1 MDPCLFSVRA
11 STMHSLAQYSLAR
24 SCSCSLSRMTSRVLW
39 LAFKIS
45 SISVSLRSRSP
56 LDSLCCLSVLLRCS
70 SDLTDWVA
78 LIGFGLAL
86 MAFLLFSYGV
96 LVLSCLLLLM
106 PCDMVFS
113 VPASAIYH
121 LKFALLYCS
130 YYDSH
135 SALFVWHDRCRCH
148 WILL

>member
-1 MDPCLFSVRA
+1 MFVFRLSIDTAL
-11 STMHSLAQYSLAR
+11 
-24 SCSCSLSRMTSRVLW
+24 SCSIFTGTIVLM
-39 LAFKIS
+39 LAISYDLKSAMIGPQIS
-45 SISVSLRSRSP
+45 SISVSLCSRSP
-56 LDSLCCLSVLLRCS
+56 LYSLHCLSVLLCCS

-135 SALFVWHDRCRCH
+135 SALFV
-148 WILL
+148 